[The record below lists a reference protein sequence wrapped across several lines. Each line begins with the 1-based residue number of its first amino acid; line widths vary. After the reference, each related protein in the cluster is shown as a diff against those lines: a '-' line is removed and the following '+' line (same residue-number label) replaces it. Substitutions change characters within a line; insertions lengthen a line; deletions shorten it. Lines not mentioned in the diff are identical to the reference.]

1 MAARRVFTWIWVLL
15 STLLVVVSAGGA
27 IHYWRE
33 RDAVHE
39 HEPPRSPQLVEAEQH
54 YYVLLAVVEVEAKAE
69 ADGESAWDPRDG
81 APDLYYEVLWQHQVV
96 FESSTKDDTL
106 VARWSNAAIKVSD
119 LVEEVSLDSSI
130 KAARITA
137 RPGDSLEFRVYD
149 ADTIKDDLIGS
160 WKTPVMSL
168 QLGDQTWGAP
178 GGRVVSVVCRV
189 VPLDGL
195 NLEALTR

>member
-1 MAARRVFTWIWVLL
+1 MAARRVFTWIWVVL
-15 STLLVVVSAGGA
+15 STLLVVVSAGAA
-27 IHYWRE
+27 IHYWRD
-33 RDAVHE
+33 RNAAQE
-39 HEPPRSPQLVEAEQH
+39 HESPRSPQLVEAEQR

-69 ADGESAWDPRDG
+69 AGGESAWDPRG
-81 APDLYYEVLWQHQVV
+81 GPPDLYYEVLWQDQVV

-119 LVEEVSLDSSI
+119 LVEEVSLDGSI

-137 RPGDSLEFRVYD
+137 RPGDSLEFRIHD
-149 ADTIKDDLIGS
+149 ADTIKDDLIGD

-168 QLGDQTWGAP
+168 QLGDQVWEAP

-195 NLEALTR
+195 KLEALTR